1 MFSFAALRLLAA
13 AVVSTSPTP
22 SPTPTA
28 IPQIAHVVT
37 SDRSDETLHNTVRT
51 TYVVTAA
58 DLARNGYRTVGDA
71 LANVPGVEIESY
83 GPIGA
88 ASNYG
93 IRGSSSTQTLV
104 LIDGEPAPGGLAD
117 SVPLGTMSTAGVAR
131 IEVVEGG
138 GSTLYG
144 TGAIGGIIN
153 VITDG
158 SKAPASASVRYGTF
172 DDRELRVQDD
182 GLSFEHVNADNSFA
196 VPASGSQPTTRSN
209 SDYAES
215 AVRYGIDRT
224 LGLFDVSFRASA
236 ANDDLGA
243 DGLFPYVS
251 PTGREHDVNEG
262 GVLDIA
268 LRRAQSNA
276 TLSLLGT
283 RQLVSFDC
291 DAAGDVNCYQP
302 APSLDVEA
310 RSGVSLRDSV
320 NGAHERLIYG
330 ADLSRGTVFVND
342 GKGDPAAQDA
352 LAQSAAYAQETWIGA
367 RSEVYAGIRGER
379 DGSLGG
385 EFSPSLGARY
395 DLSAAFALKV
405 NAASAFRAPN
415 ATELY
420 YPGYGS
426 VTQGLGLLRPE
437 RAQVADATLIDDR
450 ALGGVSLGWFE
461 NYTRDLIEPTII
473 GYQNDVAIY
482 APKNI
487 DHAHIEGLVF
497 DAKTVPFH
505 GISTT
510 LGVTDLYLA
519 NDVDTGA
526 RLPDDAVL
534 AANLGLV
541 YRGGATDRIDAA
553 GISERVVGS
562 RGFVDPTQPL
572 FDQPAAY
579 GNLTAYV
586 RVRIAQR
593 GLLTLRGDNLGN
605 ERYAELS
612 GYPMPGRTL
621 TVELSTSA
629 AEHRP

>member
-22 SPTPTA
+22 SPAPSA
-28 IPQIAHVVT
+28 IPQIAHVIT
-37 SDRSDETLHNTVRT
+37 SDRSDETLHNAVRT

-58 DLARNGYRTVGDA
+58 DIARNGYRTVGDA

-88 ASNYG
+88 AAAYG

-104 LIDGEPAPGGLAD
+104 LIDGEPAPGGLAN
-117 SVPLGTMSTAGVAR
+117 SVPLGTISTAGVAR

-153 VITDG
+153 IITDG
-158 SKAPASASVRYGTF
+158 SKAPSSASLRYGTF
-172 DDRELRVQDD
+172 DDGELRVQAD
-182 GLSFEHVNADNSFA
+182 GLSFEHINANNSFA
-196 VPASGSQPTTRSN
+196 VPPSNSQGIPNPATRSN
-209 SDYAES
+209 SDYTES
-215 AVRYGIDRT
+215 DVRYGTDRT
-224 LGLFDVSFRASA
+224 LGRFDVSLRASA
-236 ANDDLGA
+236 ADDDLGA
-243 DGLFPYVS
+243 DGYFPYVS

-262 GVLDIA
+262 GVLGIA
-268 LRRAQSNA
+268 LRRAQSDA
-276 TLSLLGT
+276 TLSLFGT
-283 RQLVSFDC
+283 RQLLSFDC
-291 DAAGDVNCYQP
+291 EAATDVNCYQL
-302 APSLDVEA
+302 APSLDAEA
-310 RSGVSLRDSV
+310 RTGLSLRDSV
-320 NGAHERLIYG
+320 SGAHERLIYG
-330 ADLSRGTVFVND
+330 ADLSRGTVFVSD
-342 GKGDPAAQDA
+342 GNGDPVAQDTF
-352 LAQSAAYAQETWIGA
+352 AQSAAYAQETWIGT

-395 DLSAAFALKV
+395 DLSAALMLKV

-437 RAQVADATLIDDR
+437 RAHVADATLIDDR
-450 ALGGVSLGWFE
+450 VLGGVSLGWFA
-461 NYTRDLIEPTII
+461 NYTRNLIEPAIV
-473 GYQNDVAIY
+473 GYQNNVPTY
-482 APKNI
+482 APQNI
-487 DHAHIEGLVF
+487 DHAHIEGLTF

-505 GISTT
+505 GVSTT

-519 NDVDTGA
+519 SNVDTGA
-526 RLPDDAVL
+526 RLPDNAVL

-541 YRGGATDRIDAA
+541 YRGGATERIEAA
-553 GISERVVGS
+553 GISERVVGA

-572 FDQPAAY
+572 FDQPADY
-579 GNLTAYV
+579 G
-586 RVRIAQR
+586 
-593 GLLTLRGDNLGN
+593 
-605 ERYAELS
+605 
-612 GYPMPGRTL
+612 
-621 TVELSTSA
+621 
-629 AEHRP
+629 